1 MWVRFICFGTWMGA
15 LVSLESRA
23 GEEAWLRAGK
33 FVTDSYGVSE
43 APEFSFKVIWK
54 ENREALTP
62 PCDSEPRAFCFPLGC
77 SVGPEVL
84 LFEPKFIQ
92 LRSS

>member
-1 MWVRFICFGTWMGA
+1 MGA

-23 GEEAWLRAGK
+23 GEEAWLCAGK
-33 FVTDSYGVSE
+33 FVTDSYGESE
-43 APEFSFKVIWK
+43 SPEFSFKVIWK
-54 ENREALTP
+54 ENREDLTP
-62 PCDSEPRAFCFPLGC
+62 PCDSAARAFCLPLGC
-77 SVGPEVL
+77 GVGPGVL